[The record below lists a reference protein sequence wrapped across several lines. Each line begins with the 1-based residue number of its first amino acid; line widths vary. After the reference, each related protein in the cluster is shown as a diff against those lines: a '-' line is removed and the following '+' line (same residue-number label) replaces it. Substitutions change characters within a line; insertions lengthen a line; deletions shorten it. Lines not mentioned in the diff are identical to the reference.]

1 MKTFFYRFLNI
12 FCKNLKCVGIALF
25 IPVPINLLRSKVLEK
40 IYFFLQLV
48 QLICY
53 VSVDSGFELL

>member
-12 FCKNLKCVGIALF
+12 FCKNLKCIGIALYRYLLT
-25 IPVPINLLRSKVLEK
+25 NLLRSKVLEK

-53 VSVDSGFELL
+53 VCSGFELL